1 MAKTPAEIFKTF
13 ADKDVLVRIAEER
26 NIETTDSV
34 KKNIVKHLTA
44 YVISNGL
51 SRTLNTII
59 PLKYLQI
66 LAQPLP
72 AEIKPLPKKK
82 AILSKRI
89 FEEMENVGHRKYLEK
104 VNSKALD
111 DINEH
116 VLDLN
121 VGSSDDSIDAFL
133 KEIEEIGL
141 EYFFSSYSAEQLKE
155 YADLCGLVVTSDSKD
170 VLINSLLT
178 QANYNKPK
186 KNVKIQGKTKQ
197 N

>member
-1 MAKTPAEIFKTF
+1 
-13 ADKDVLVRIAEER
+13 
-26 NIETTDSV
+26 
-34 KKNIVKHLTA
+34 
-44 YVISNGL
+44 
-51 SRTLNTII
+51 LNTII

-111 DINEH
+111 DINEQ

-186 KNVKIQGKTKQ
+186 KRQ
-197 N
+197 NPRKNQAKLNLISRKE